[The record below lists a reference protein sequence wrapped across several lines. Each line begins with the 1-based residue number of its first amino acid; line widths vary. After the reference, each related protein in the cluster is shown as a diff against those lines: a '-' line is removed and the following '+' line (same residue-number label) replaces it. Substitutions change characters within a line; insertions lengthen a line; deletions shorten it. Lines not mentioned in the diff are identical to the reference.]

1 MGRLHRANQ
10 KVLCSRAPLSF
21 HRWTAPTPTDTQLR
35 PWARIPS
42 YGGNFSKKTFKF
54 PTSQTIDKSQR
65 VIELKRELHWKWNR
79 NGLLEVSK
87 GFVGCNAGHSRDNY
101 SSVCW
106 TCIESAQRS
115 KSYSI
120 KLIWRCSK
128 RVQWPNSKISLTKYS
143 SLVSQDL
150 WANTYLLSAVYGV
163 SIVWYNMIYREMH
176 GCETMKVALY
186 SPCCHRLLTAL
197 AIYVQYMCIAWLYFR
212 MI

>member
-1 MGRLHRANQ
+1 M
-10 KVLCSRAPLSF
+10 
-21 HRWTAPTPTDTQLR
+21 
-35 PWARIPS
+35 
-42 YGGNFSKKTFKF
+42 
-54 PTSQTIDKSQR
+54 
-65 VIELKRELHWKWNR
+65 IELKRELHWKWNR

-197 AIYVQYMCIAWLYFR
+197 AIYVQYMCIGYIFEWYSHVVNVRPQLFSMYNVKPPCGSPCSPPCRPPQCHLDTLWGLRDADR
-212 MI
+212 MEIRKYYG